1 MNRALILTAAGS
13 STRMGGPVKKEYLTI
28 AENEAG
34 RISVLS
40 SALHAFLSTKLFSD
54 IIITVPS
61 NGETEARRVLC
72 EDRRIVP
79 LLKAAGI
86 TLFFA
91 EGGRTRQESVRAGI
105 ELLATR
111 WKNGDRARELD
122 DVPTAQN
129 GDRAGDDDAIVL
141 IHDGARPWISENTI
155 KRVIETAILHG
166 AAVPGI
172 PSVDTQK
179 EIDETGRIIRHLDR
193 SRIMSVQTPQGFLFA
208 GIRDAHAK
216 AADDGHAYTDD
227 TEIWGRYA
235 GDVYVCDGDREN
247 RKITYQGDL

>member
-13 STRMGGPVKKEYLTI
+13 STRMGGPVKKEYLII

-61 NGETEARRVLC
+61 NGETEARRVIA
-72 EDRRIVP
+72 EDRRIAP
-79 LLKAAGI
+79 LLEADGI

-105 ELLATR
+105 ELLAVR
-111 WKNGDRARELD
+111 WKNGDRA
-122 DVPTAQN
+122 
-129 GDRAGDDDAIVL
+129 GDDIVL
-141 IHDGARPWISENTI
+141 IHDGARPWISETTI
-155 KRVIETAILHG
+155 KRVIETTILHG

-179 EIDETGRIIRHLDR
+179 EIDEAGRIIRHLDR
-193 SRIMSVQTPQGFLFA
+193 SRVMSVQTPQGFRFDE
-208 GIRDAHAK
+208 IRDAHAK
-216 AADDGHAYTDD
+216 AADDGHEYTDD

-235 GDVYVCDGDREN
+235 GDVYVCPGDREN

>member
-1 MNRALILTAAGS
+1 MRRALILTAAGS

-28 AENEAG
+28 AQNEAG

-40 SALHAFLSTKLFSD
+40 SALHAFLSTKLFTD

-61 NGETEARRVLC
+61 NGETEARRILA
-72 EDRRIVP
+72 EDRRIAP
-79 LLKAAGI
+79 LIDASGI

-105 ELLATR
+105 ELLAAR
-111 WKNGDRARELD
+111 WKSGDGAS
-122 DVPTAQN
+122 
-129 GDRAGDDDAIVL
+129 DDDIVL
-141 IHDGARPWISENTI
+141 IHDGARPWISEPTI
-155 KRVIETAILHG
+155 RQVIETTELRG

-179 EIDETGRIIRHLDR
+179 EIDADGRIVRHLDR
-193 SRIMSVQTPQGFLFA
+193 SRIMSVQTPQGFRFE
-208 GIRDAHAK
+208 GIRLAHAK
-216 AADDGHAYTDD
+216 AADDGSSYTDD

-235 GDVYVCDGDREN
+235 GDVYVCEGDREN
-247 RKITYQGDL
+247 KKITYQGDLR

>member
-1 MNRALILTAAGS
+1 MRRALILTAAGS

-61 NGETEARRVLC
+61 SGEAEARRVLA
-72 EDRRIVP
+72 EDRRIAP
-79 LLKAAGI
+79 LLEASGI
-86 TLFFA
+86 TLYFA

-105 ELLATR
+105 ELLAAR
-111 WKNGDRARELD
+111 WINEAG
-122 DVPTAQN
+122 
-129 GDRAGDDDAIVL
+129 AGDIVL
-141 IHDGARPWISENTI
+141 IHDGARPWISKAAI
-155 KRVIETAILHG
+155 RRVIETTELRG

-179 EIDETGRIIRHLDR
+179 EIDSDGRIVRHLDR
-193 SRIMSVQTPQGFLFA
+193 SRIMSVQTPQGFRFDA
-208 GIRDAHAK
+208 IRSAHAK
-216 AADDGHAYTDD
+216 AADDGCSYTDD

-235 GDVYVCDGDREN
+235 GDVYVCEGDREN